1 MNLEDVKRIAHLSH
15 LAISEDEAKATLEQ
29 LQKVFNLVEQ
39 MQSVNTDGIEPL
51 AHPIEQIMTI
61 AQPLRDDVVTELD
74 QRDAYMKNAP
84 AEHDGLF
91 LVPKVIE

>member
-51 AHPIEQIMTI
+51 AHPIEQIMTT

-74 QRDAYMKNAP
+74 KRDAYMKNAP

>member
-51 AHPIEQIMTI
+51 AHPIEQIMSI

>member
-15 LAISEDEAKATLEQ
+15 LAISEDEAKTTLEQ

-39 MQSVNTDGIEPL
+39 MQAVNTDGIEPL

>member
-15 LAISEDEAKATLEQ
+15 LAISEEEAHSTLEQ

-74 QRDAYMKNAP
+74 QRDVYMKNAP

>member
-39 MQSVNTDGIEPL
+39 MQSVDTDGIEPL

-61 AQPLRDDVVTELD
+61 AQPLREDVVTEVD

>member
-15 LAISEDEAKATLEQ
+15 LAISEDEANATLGQ

-51 AHPIEQIMTI
+51 AHPIEQIMAI
-61 AQPLRDDVVTELD
+61 SQPLREDVVTEID

>member
-74 QRDAYMKNAP
+74 QRGAYMKNAP

>member
-91 LVPKVIE
+91 LVLKVIE

>member
-15 LAISEDEAKATLEQ
+15 LSLSEDEAKATLAQ
-29 LQKVFNLVEQ
+29 LQKVFHLVEQ
-39 MQSVNTDGIEPL
+39 MQAVNTDGIEPL
-51 AHPIEQIMTI
+51 AHPIEQIMAI
-61 AQPLRDDVVTELD
+61 AQPLREDVVTEHD
-74 QRDAYMKNAP
+74 QRDAFLKNAP

>member
-39 MQSVNTDGIEPL
+39 MQSVDTDGVEPL
-51 AHPIEQIMTI
+51 AHPIEQIMTM
-61 AQPLRDDVVTELD
+61 AQPLREDVVTEVD

-84 AEHDGLF
+84 AEHEGLF